1 MPKTAFSD
9 PQLAAYLKARQTR
22 VEKALA
28 SLLKPSPAKDLVA
41 AMNHSLL
48 AGGKRLRPILVMA
61 AAEACG
67 MAGSK
72 VLRAACALECLH
84 TYSLI
89 HDDLPALDD
98 DDLRRGKPTCHKA
111 FGEATAILAGDGL
124 LTLAFQ
130 LMAENSLA
138 LGRDA
143 EVLRLFALAAGY
155 QGMVAGQ
162 AVDIAS
168 EGKKA
173 SPAILDYIHAH
184 KTGDLLA
191 ASLECGAVLAGATPA
206 ARKALLSYGRH
217 VGLAFQIAD
226 DILNIEGS
234 AKKLGKAVGS
244 DAARKKAT
252 YPAVHGLAAAKAR
265 LARETQAGLAS
276 IRPLGPKAAPL
287 AALARFVAARD
298 H

>member
-1 MPKTAFSD
+1 M
-9 PQLAAYLKARQTR
+9 

-28 SLLKPSPAKDLVA
+28 RLLKRGMAGQLAD
-41 AMNHSLL
+41 AMRHSLM
-48 AGGKRLRPILVMA
+48 AGGKRLRPVLLLA
-61 AAEACG
+61 AAESCG
-67 MAGSK
+67 MPGEK
-72 VLRAACALECLH
+72 VLGAACALECLH

-111 FGEATAILAGDGL
+111 FGEATAILAGDAL

-138 LGRDA
+138 LKRDA
-143 EVLRLFALAAGY
+143 EALRLLALAAGY

-168 EGKKA
+168 EGKRVA
-173 SPAILDYIHAH
+173 PATLDYIHAH

-191 ASLECGAVLAGATPA
+191 ASLECGAVLAGAGPA
-206 ARKALLSYGRH
+206 ARKALQSYGRH

-226 DILNIEGS
+226 DILNVEGS

-265 LARETQAGLAS
+265 LASETQAGLAS
-276 IRPLGPKAAPL
+276 LRPLGPKAAPL